1 MVPAQL
7 GIDLDDMTNP
17 YQAAGASAIAFC
29 IGAGVPLLAAA
40 FIESAQW
47 RIVSV
52 VGTLAVSSVVRQ
64 HAHHALAKEAQ
75 SCSGFEKGWSA
86 LPCAALLASPSAPL
100 FPFQSS
106 CSELVGCCAAE
117 CCAPRTLGLS
127 IF

>member
-40 FIESAQW
+40 FIESERW

-52 VGTLAVSSVVRQ
+52 VGTHL
-64 HAHHALAKEAQ
+64 
-75 SCSGFEKGWSA
+75 
-86 LPCAALLASPSAPL
+86 
-100 FPFQSS
+100 
-106 CSELVGCCAAE
+106 
-117 CCAPRTLGLS
+117 
-127 IF
+127 